1 MKAGPGIRVP
11 LRPQSLHEVQDM
23 CLGGFTYSTDK
34 LRGVGVIFRATAR
47 REMDFPKGLGLPTP
61 PTPLDPSSL
70 PEMNSNVDAII
81 VMRGSR
87 RRQAA
92 GGPPVVF
99 LLQVAHHAAR

>member
-1 MKAGPGIRVP
+1 MVVTSSI
-11 LRPQSLHEVQDM
+11 
-23 CLGGFTYSTDK
+23 DK
-34 LRGVGVIFRATAR
+34 LRGWGSFFELQLVANGLSEGVGIAY
-47 REMDFPKGLGLPTP
+47 P

-70 PEMNSNVDAII
+70 PEMNSNVDAKI

-99 LLQVAHHAAR
+99 LLQLAHHAAR